1 MTTREPFNEKKSP
14 MTNTTVMT
22 AEAPSAG
29 APTVSSTDSQ
39 PTRPGS
45 NAMYLIHEA
54 LSRVRTRSPQKV
66 NSEARRSALRIAMEA
81 RHQQSRELGN
91 LSQYGIR

>member
-1 MTTREPFNEKKSP
+1 MH
-14 MTNTTVMT
+14 
-22 AEAPSAG
+22 
-29 APTVSSTDSQ
+29 
-39 PTRPGS
+39 
-45 NAMYLIHEA
+45 LIHEA
-54 LSRVRTRSPQKV
+54 LSRVRTRSPQNV